1 MTYAYVH
8 PAHSGLLRGVSGCTT
23 LEIMTSPA
31 TTLQQPWLVRHS
43 PVYYGWL
50 IWIVSSI
57 AIMASTP
64 GQSFS
69 ISLFI
74 DHYIVE
80 FGMDRTTISG
90 LYGLGT
96 FLGSLSLTWLGRQ
109 IDVRGNRLIMLIVTA
124 LFALSLMACSLISGP
139 IPVFLSFLALRG
151 LGQGSLGLT
160 STSAVAI
167 WFERRRGWAIGLMMV
182 GFSLMQGI
190 YLPWLHSYIETYG
203 WRQTW
208 VVLGLAVGAIMLPLI
223 WWIIRDKPEDLGLLP
238 DGKPAPT
245 PDELLRM
252 PGGQSLTLRQ
262 AQRTAIFWV
271 FVFGRV
277 VCAAFPTG
285 LIFHQVSIFSQVGH
299 NAQVAAETFALAMVL
314 TAVATVFG
322 GWFLDRIPPGIA
334 LALQMFSL
342 GALCVSAMLMTELW
356 LLVIYALSVALVFGF
371 GNVFD
376 GAVWISVFGRQ
387 HQGAIRGFTTTLL
400 IAGTSLGPILLGFSY
415 DYFGSYQ
422 PMLWLGAGLS
432 LIALVMSLIVR
443 RPRLVS
449 SPQPVSDLL

>member
-1 MTYAYVH
+1 
-8 PAHSGLLRGVSGCTT
+8 
-23 LEIMTSPA
+23 MTSPT
-31 TTLQQPWLVRHS
+31 TTLRQPWLARHS

-57 AIMASTP
+57 AVMASTP

-80 FGMDRTTISG
+80 FGMDRTTVSG

-109 IDVRGNRLIMLIVTA
+109 IDVRGNRRIMLIVTA

-160 STSAVAI
+160 SASAVAI

-190 YLPWLHSYIETYG
+190 YLPWLESYIATYG

-208 VVLGLAVGAIMLPLI
+208 VVLGLAVGVIMLPLI

-245 PDELLRM
+245 ADELLKM
-252 PGGQSLTLRQ
+252 AGGRSVTLRQ

-299 NAQVAAETFALAMVL
+299 SAQVAAETFALAMVI
-314 TAVATVFG
+314 TAGATVFG
-322 GWFLDRIPPGIA
+322 GWFLDRIRPGIA
-334 LALQMFSL
+334 LAIQVFAL
-342 GALCVSAMLMTELW
+342 GALCISAMVMTTQW
-356 LLVIYALSVALVFGF
+356 LLLVYALGIGIVFGF

-387 HQGAIRGFTTTLL
+387 HQGTIRGFTTTLL

-415 DYFGSYQ
+415 DYFGSYH

-432 LIALVMSLIVR
+432 LIALVISLLVKPL
-443 RPRLVS
+443 RPETL
-449 SPQPVSDLL
+449 PTPVSDLL